1 MTLDMHVKKIELP
14 FESPLFSSH
23 ACLFEVAEL
32 TEADFNSHTIIF
44 PDEIKRSV
52 LKRKCEYFAGRLCAQ
67 QALKKLNINH
77 SVSKGKLGM
86 PIWPSH
92 IQGSISHAHPIAA
105 AIVTNQKN
113 YFVGLDIEKI
123 IETEE
128 ELSSILSLVCNLD
141 EFHQLT
147 KICPLSNLQLATLI
161 FSAKEAIYKC
171 LCPIVKFFFD
181 FSFASIIEINIE
193 NQELKI
199 LVEKNI
205 SSQIE
210 KGAIFTVKFF
220 IEKEYVFVFADY
232 QHTLF

>member
-1 MTLDMHVKKIELP
+1 MHVKKIELP
-14 FESPLFSSH
+14 FQSPLFSSH
-23 ACLFEVAEL
+23 ACLFEVTPL
-32 TEADFNSHTIIF
+32 TVHDFHVHEILFT
-44 PDEIKRSV
+44 DEIKGSV
-52 LKRKCEYFAGRLCAQ
+52 AKRQCEYFAGRFCAQ

-86 PIWPSH
+86 PIWPAD
-92 IQGSISHAHPIAA
+92 IQGSISHAHPMAA

-113 YFVGLDIEKI
+113 YYLGLDIEKV
-123 IETEE
+123 IESEE
-128 ELSSILSLVCNLD
+128 ELSSIISLVCNLD

-147 KICPLSNLQLATLI
+147 KICPLSNFQLATLI
-161 FSAKEAIYKC
+161 FSAKEAFYKC